1 MKPRIPTEEFEQELV
16 FQWAAYGQRKYP
28 ELALLHASANGGH
41 RHKATAARLKRT
53 GVKAGVPDMFL
64 PVARNGHH
72 GLFIELKRRKG
83 GRVSPEQKEWLKAL
97 NEQGY
102 RAVVCKGADEAIKE
116 LKEYLYEKPKNIY

>member
-1 MKPRIPTEEFEQELV
+1 MKPLIPTEEFEQELV
-16 FQWAAYGQRKYP
+16 FQWAAYGQRKRP

-64 PVARNGHH
+64 PVARNGYN

-83 GRVSPEQKEWLKAL
+83 GRVSPEQKAWLKAL

-102 RAVVCKGADEAIKE
+102 RAVVCKGADEAIDE
-116 LKEYLYEKPKNIY
+116 LKGYLTHDN